1 MGQDE
6 AAVEMARVREFAVAE
21 SRARLDAQRADLES
35 FRSRL
40 GAQLTIGAAVAT
52 LLAGAA
58 FARAGEDGF
67 HTGAWL
73 WIGIGFFGAMA
84 ALDAVLLWPRK
95 YRFHNDGRVLA
106 EEYGDQG
113 WTLSETHWWVA
124 GFNTDNADANEE
136 RFRWLARGLAI
147 GGGLLVAEVA
157 SLTWFLISH
166 L

>member
-1 MGQDE
+1 VVEE
-6 AAVEMARVREFAVAE
+6 AKVRAFALAE
-21 SRARLDAQRADLES
+21 SRARLDAQRDDLDQ
-35 FRSRL
+35 FRTRL

-58 FARAGEDGF
+58 FARAGQDGF
-67 HTGAWL
+67 RTDAWL
-73 WIGIGFFGAMA
+73 WIGIGCFGAMA
-84 ALDAVLLWPRK
+84 ALDAWLLWPRK
-95 YRFHNDGRVLA
+95 FAFHNDGRVILEDYA
-106 EEYGDQG
+106 DQG
-113 WTLSETHWWVA
+113 RTLSETHWWIT